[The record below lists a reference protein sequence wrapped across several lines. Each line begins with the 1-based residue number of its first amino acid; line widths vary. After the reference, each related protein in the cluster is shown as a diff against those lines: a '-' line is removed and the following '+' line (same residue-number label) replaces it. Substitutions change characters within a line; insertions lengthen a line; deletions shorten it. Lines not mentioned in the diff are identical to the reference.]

1 MSKRAE
7 ERALEVY
14 PVEMAPLNYQDLIDQ
29 FGGKTEIDI
38 NTYPRCLFQEGYEQ
52 AEKDLGWHSV
62 EESLP
67 PIDEEVIVLTDEMH
81 GKKLPSACHIS
92 YGHRPNPEGWDGK
105 SIFTGKVTHH
115 DVITYDGWNIP
126 GVKYWMPM
134 PKLPKEE

>member
-7 ERALEVY
+7 ELAKQLYPDPKLEDYDDILVYRADRDSAIMGRSNVRR
-14 PVEMAPLNYQDLIDQ
+14 V
-29 FGGKTEIDI
+29 
-38 NTYPRCLFQEGYEQ
+38 YEQ

-62 EESLP
+62 DESLP
-67 PIDEEVIVLTDEMH
+67 PIDEEVIVLSDEMH

-134 PKLPKEE
+134 PKLPEEEEK